1 MAPEPKT
8 DAKTEAKQEAKTEAK
23 EVVVEGNTEPS
34 LKYKVTRLS
43 QKKLVFLG

>member
-1 MAPEPKT
+1 MATEPKT
-8 DAKTEAKQEAKTEAK
+8 DAKTEAKQEARTEAT

-43 QKKLVFLG
+43 QKNSSF